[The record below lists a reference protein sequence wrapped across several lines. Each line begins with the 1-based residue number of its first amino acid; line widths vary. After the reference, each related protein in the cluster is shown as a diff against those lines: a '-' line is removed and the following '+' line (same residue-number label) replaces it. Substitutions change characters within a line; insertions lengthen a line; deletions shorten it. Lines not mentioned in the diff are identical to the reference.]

1 MKRKRYEWN
10 AILDWIRGYN
20 GGALNLRGANL
31 EGSNFVRANL
41 EGSNLEGA
49 YMRGA
54 DMRGAD
60 MRGADMRGAD
70 MRGANLE
77 GSNLVEANLARAN
90 LEGSSLA
97 GANLDGAYLYGTNL
111 VGANLHDAIMNW
123 SSHDLIAERLRQAAG
138 DDPLKRMA
146 AGYVLMSRSWC
157 WSDLLVNA
165 PDIALDDETTL
176 KEWSLKTMRAWVKA
190 GDYAPQVLRDD
201 TLFNAEVE

>member
-10 AILDWIRGYN
+10 EIFSWIRKRN

-41 EGSNLEGA
+41 EASNLK
-49 YMRGA
+49 
-54 DMRGAD
+54 
-60 MRGADMRGAD
+60 
-70 MRGANLE
+70 
-77 GSNLVEANLARAN
+77 GSNLVGSNLVRAN

-190 GDYAPQVLRDD
+190 GDYAPQVLRD
-201 TLFNAEVE
+201 NAEVA